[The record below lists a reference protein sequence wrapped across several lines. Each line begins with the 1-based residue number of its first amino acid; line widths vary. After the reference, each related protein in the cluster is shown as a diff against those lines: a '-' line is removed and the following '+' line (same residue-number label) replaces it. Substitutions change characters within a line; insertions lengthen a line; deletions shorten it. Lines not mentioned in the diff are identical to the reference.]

1 MDVDLD
7 HERCYRAVASRDAR
21 FDGSFYTAVRTT
33 GIYCRPSCP
42 AITPKRGNVTF
53 FRTAAAAQR
62 DGFRACRR
70 CRPDAV
76 PGSPE
81 WNVRGDVVARS
92 MRLVAD
98 GAVERIGVAGI
109 AAALGYSERH
119 LNRLVT
125 EELGAGLLAIG
136 RTQRAHTAR
145 ILLETTDLP
154 ASEVAWAAGFGS
166 IRSFNDTIAAVYG
179 ESPTRLRARRALG
192 AGRTAPHAGPRSGS
206 PAPAA
211 VHAPIRVRLA
221 TRAPFDAAALLVFLG
236 HRAVVGLEE
245 WDGQTYRRAI
255 SLPHGHATVAC
266 RATPGGLTAEFRLA
280 DLRDLAPAV
289 ARVRRLFDLDADPAA
304 VTDVLG
310 ADPVLAPLV
319 AARAGLRIP
328 GTVDPHEI
336 VVRAIV
342 GQQVSVA
349 GAATVVGRLVAAHG
363 EPLGFADPTVTH
375 AFPTVDRLAAADPSG
390 LHMPRARGAALVG
403 VCRALAEGDL
413 VLDPGV
419 DRSGI
424 GAELQSRPG
433 IGPWTAAYIA
443 MRGLGDPDVMLAGDL
458 GVRHAVAALGGD
470 DRPPEIE
477 RTARTWR
484 PWRSY
489 AVAHLWASLEPTVQD
504 AGGAPSGWAPA
515 GDPGPGALPGP
526 GSPGPGTRPGAGGT
540 GPGTRP
546 GAGGP
551 GPDRVRRSSGRTGSR
566 SSTNSPPRRAARKVT

>member
-1 MDVDLD
+1 MDIALD

-76 PGSPE
+76 PGSAE

-98 GAVERIGVAGI
+98 GAVERVGVAGV

-125 EELGAGLLAIG
+125 EELGAGLLAIA

-166 IRSFNDTIAAVYG
+166 IRSFNDTIGAVYG
-179 ESPTRLRARRALG
+179 ESPTSLRTRRVRGRAEAARGSSVRPGDPAVSRSWVAEPVAG
-192 AGRTAPHAGPRSGS
+192 AA
-206 PAPAA
+206 
-211 VHAPIRVRLA
+211 HAPIRVRLA
-221 TRAPFDAAALLVFLG
+221 TRQPFDARALMAFLG
-236 HRAVVGLEE
+236 DRAVAGLEE
-245 WDGQTYRRAI
+245 WDGRTYRRTLA
-255 SLPHGHATVAC
+255 LPHGHATVAC
-266 RATPGGLTAEFRLA
+266 QETPGGLLAEFRLA
-280 DLRDLAPAV
+280 DLRDLAPGV
-289 ARVRRLFDLDADPAA
+289 ARVRRLFDLDADPVAIA
-304 VTDVLG
+304 ELLG
-310 ADPVLAPLV
+310 DDPMLGPLV
-319 AARAGLRIP
+319 TARPGLRVA
-328 GTVDPHEI
+328 GCVDPHEI

-342 GQQVSVA
+342 GQQVSLA
-349 GAATVVGRLVAAHG
+349 GAATVLGRFVAAHG
-363 EPLGFADPTVTH
+363 EPLAFADPTLTH
-375 AFPTVDRLAAADPSG
+375 VFPTVDRLADADPSG
-390 LHMPRARGAALVG
+390 LSMPRARGTSLVG
-403 VCRALAEGDL
+403 VCRALADGDL
-413 VLDPGV
+413 VLDQGV
-419 DRSGI
+419 DRAGI
-424 GAELQSRPG
+424 GADLQSRPG

-470 DRPPEIE
+470 DRPREIE
-477 RTARTWR
+477 RAAHAWR

-489 AVAHLWASLEPTVQD
+489 AVAHLWASLEPAGAD
-504 AGGAPSGWAPA
+504 A
-515 GDPGPGALPGP
+515 
-526 GSPGPGTRPGAGGT
+526 PGTQGA
-540 GPGTRP
+540 
-546 GAGGP
+546 
-551 GPDRVRRSSGRTGSR
+551 RRSDEMPAPVGR
-566 SSTNSPPRRAARKVT
+566 RKVT

>member
-1 MDVDLD
+1 MDAALD
-7 HERCYRAVASRDAR
+7 HERCYRAVSSRDAR

-76 PGSPE
+76 PGSAE

-98 GAVERIGVAGI
+98 GAVERVGVAGV
-109 AAALGYSERH
+109 AEALGYSERH

-125 EELGAGLLAIG
+125 EELGAGLLAIA

-166 IRSFNDTIAAVYG
+166 IRSFNDTIGGVYG
-179 ESPTRLRARRALG
+179 ESPTMLRARRSRGGPVGGLASATGPADARSWVPEPASG
-192 AGRTAPHAGPRSGS
+192 AA
-206 PAPAA
+206 
-211 VHAPIRVRLA
+211 HAPIRVRLA
-221 TRAPFDAAALLVFLG
+221 TRQPFDARALLTFLG
-236 HRAVVGLEE
+236 QRSVRGLEE
-245 WDGQTYRRAI
+245 WDGRSYRRTLA
-255 SLPHGHATVAC
+255 LPHGHATVAC
-266 RATPGGLTAEFRLA
+266 EASQGGLLAEFRLA
-280 DLRDLAPAV
+280 DLRDLAPGV
-289 ARVRRLFDLDADPAA
+289 ARVRRQFDLDADPVAIA
-304 VTDVLG
+304 EVLG
-310 ADPVLAPLV
+310 PDPMLGPLI
-319 AARAGLRIP
+319 AERPGLRVA
-328 GTVDPHEI
+328 GSVDPHEI

-349 GAATVVGRLVAAHG
+349 GAATVVGRFVAAHG
-363 EPLGFADPTVTH
+363 EPLGFADPTLTH
-375 AFPTVDRLAAADPSG
+375 VFPTVDRLARANPAALS
-390 LHMPRARGAALVG
+390 MPRARGTALVG
-403 VCRALAEGDL
+403 VCRALADGDL

-424 GAELQSRPG
+424 GAALEARPG
-433 IGPWTAAYIA
+433 IGPWTAAYIS

-470 DRPPEIE
+470 DSRPRDRE
-477 RTARTWR
+477 
-484 PWRSY
+484 
-489 AVAHLWASLEPTVQD
+489 
-504 AGGAPSGWAPA
+504 GGARVATLAFVRGGPPVGQPRAALGGSSGGPRSALGGGRGGCRRHLAASRPA
-515 GDPGPGALPGP
+515 EATIID
-526 GSPGPGTRPGAGGT
+526 GSPPQ
-540 GPGTRP
+540 
-546 GAGGP
+546 
-551 GPDRVRRSSGRTGSR
+551 RVS
-566 SSTNSPPRRAARKVT
+566 RKVT

>member
-1 MDVDLD
+1 MDAALD

-42 AITPKRGNVTF
+42 ATTPKRGNVTF

-81 WNVRGDVVARS
+81 WKVRGDVVARS

-98 GAVERIGVAGI
+98 GAVERTGVAGV
-109 AAALGYSERH
+109 AAALGYSQRH

-125 EELGAGLLAIG
+125 DELGTGLLAIA

-179 ESPTRLRARRALG
+179 ESPTSLRARRPSASGSG
-192 AGRTAPHAGPRSGS
+192 AGGGARGGTSRGRGPVVKEDLVGRGDQPRYPSGPGVLGVGPKPGTA
-206 PAPAA
+206 
-211 VHAPIRVRLA
+211 HAPIRVRLA
-221 TRAPFDAAALLVFLG
+221 TRQPFDATSVLAFLG
-236 HRAVVGLEE
+236 DRAVVGLEA
-245 WDGQTYRRAI
+245 WDGCTYRRTLA
-255 SLPHGHATVAC
+255 LPHGHATVAC
-266 RATPGGLTAEFRLA
+266 QEAAGGLVAEFRLA
-280 DLRDLAPAV
+280 DLRDLAPGV
-289 ARVRRLFDLDADPAA
+289 ARVRRLFDLDADPVA
-304 VTDVLG
+304 VADLLG
-310 ADPVLAPLV
+310 ADPMIGALV
-319 AARAGLRIP
+319 AARPGLRIA
-328 GTVDPHEI
+328 GCVDPHEI
-336 VVRAIV
+336 LVRAIV

-349 GAATVVGRLVAAHG
+349 GAATVVGRLVAEHG
-363 EPLGFADPTVTH
+363 EPLGFADPDLTH
-375 AFPTVDRLAAADPSG
+375 VFPAVGRLSEADPVG
-390 LHMPRARGAALVG
+390 LSMPRARGAALVG
-403 VCRALAEGDL
+403 ACGALAHHRI
-413 VLDPGV
+413 VLDAGV

-424 GAELQSRPG
+424 VAELLSLPG

-470 DRPPEIE
+470 DRAREIQ
-477 RTARTWR
+477 RVAHAWR

-489 AVAHLWASLEPTVQD
+489 AVAHLWASLATPP
-504 AGGAPSGWAPA
+504 AP
-515 GDPGPGALPGP
+515 
-526 GSPGPGTRPGAGGT
+526 RQ
-540 GPGTRP
+540 RIQ
-546 GAGGP
+546 
-551 GPDRVRRSSGRTGSR
+551 
-566 SSTNSPPRRAARKVT
+566 RKVTS

>member
-1 MDVDLD
+1 MDVALD

-98 GAVERIGVAGI
+98 GAVERVGVAGI

-125 EELGAGLLAIG
+125 EELGAGLLAIA

-166 IRSFNDTIAAVYG
+166 IRSFNDTIGVVYG
-179 ESPTRLRARRALG
+179 ESPTKLRSRRAQGGSEGGPQSSGVRG
-192 AGRTAPHAGPRSGS
+192 AGGGSGWLQIRTRPGHAALRWMARGPATHGTRGRGWPSRWPSGPRTPRSGCAWPRAS
-206 PAPAA
+206 RSTPAPCSPSWVSARSPCSRSGTGERTDVRSHCPTGTPPSRAA
-211 VHAPIRVRLA
+211 
-221 TRAPFDAAALLVFLG
+221 
-236 HRAVVGLEE
+236 
-245 WDGQTYRRAI
+245 
-255 SLPHGHATVAC
+255 S
-266 RATPGGLTAEFRLA
+266 TPGGLLAEFRLA
-280 DLRDLAPAV
+280 DLRDLAPGV
-289 ARVRRLFDLDADPAA
+289 ARVRRLFDLDADPVAIA
-304 VTDVLG
+304 EVLG
-310 ADPVLAPLV
+310 DDPLLGPLV
-319 AARAGLRIP
+319 AARPGLRVA
-328 GTVDPHEI
+328 GSVDPHEI

-342 GQQVSVA
+342 GQQVSLA
-349 GAATVVGRLVAAHG
+349 GAATVVGRFVAAHG
-363 EPLGFADPTVTH
+363 EPLGFADPTLTH
-375 AFPTVDRLAAADPSG
+375 VFPTVDRLAVADPSD
-390 LHMPRARGAALVG
+390 LSMPRARGAALVG
-403 VCRALAEGDL
+403 VCRALADGEL

-424 GAELQSRPG
+424 GAALQSRQG
-433 IGPWTAAYIA
+433 IGPWTAAYIS

-458 GVRHAVAALGGD
+458 GVRHAVAARGGD
-470 DRPPEIE
+470 DRVREIE
-477 RTARTWR
+477 RAAHAWR

-489 AVAHLWASLEPTVQD
+489 AVAHLWASLEPTD
-504 AGGAPSGWAPA
+504 SGLPDGGPQCRRPQPA
-515 GDPGPGALPGP
+515 GQVDDPR
-526 GSPGPGTRPGAGGT
+526 RP
-540 GPGTRP
+540 RC
-546 GAGGP
+546 GGP
-551 GPDRVRRSSGRTGSR
+551 HGR
-566 SSTNSPPRRAARKVT
+566 

>member
-1 MDVDLD
+1 MDLALD

-62 DGFRACRR
+62 DGYRACRR

-76 PGSPE
+76 PGSAE

-98 GAVERIGVAGI
+98 GAVERVGVAGV

-125 EELGAGLLAIG
+125 EELGVGLLAIA

-166 IRSFNDTIAAVYG
+166 IRSFNDTFAAVYG
-179 ESPTRLRARRALG
+179 QPPTALRERRAPVGSG
-192 AGRTAPHAGPRSGS
+192 AGRHASGEGH
-206 PAPAA
+206 A
-211 VHAPIRVRLA
+211 HAPIRVRLA
-221 TRAPFDAAALLVFLG
+221 TRQPFDARTLLTFLG
-236 HRAVVGLEE
+236 QRSVAGLEE
-245 WDGQTYRRAI
+245 WDGRTYRRTLD
-255 SLPHGHATVAC
+255 LPHGHATVAC
-266 RATPGGLTAEFRLA
+266 HEVPGGLLAEFRLA

-289 ARVRRLFDLDADPAA
+289 ARVRRLFDLDADPVA
-304 VTDVLG
+304 VADLLG
-310 ADPVLAPLV
+310 LDPLLGPLV
-319 AARAGLRIP
+319 AARP
-328 GTVDPHEI
+328 GMRVPGSVDPHEI

-349 GAATVVGRLVAAHG
+349 GAATVVGRLVAGHG
-363 EPLGFADPTVTH
+363 QPLGFPDPVLTH
-375 AFPTVDRLAAADPSG
+375 VFPTVERLAEADPDG
-390 LHMPRARGAALVG
+390 LSMPRARGAALVG

-413 VLDPGV
+413 VLDPGI
-419 DRSGI
+419 DRAGI
-424 GAELQSRPG
+424 RQALCARQG

-470 DRPPEIE
+470 GRPREIE
-477 RTARTWR
+477 RAAHAWR

-489 AVAHLWASLEPTVQD
+489 AVAHLWASLEPPD
-504 AGGAPSGWAPA
+504 PDRANGAPV
-515 GDPGPGALPGP
+515 
-526 GSPGPGTRPGAGGT
+526 PGTTRFPETAGVRARGRAVA
-540 GPGTRP
+540 TRP
-546 GAGGP
+546 TAEARARTPDAAGSHEQ
-551 GPDRVRRSSGRTGSR
+551 RST
-566 SSTNSPPRRAARKVT
+566 TTPLTLTPRKVTR